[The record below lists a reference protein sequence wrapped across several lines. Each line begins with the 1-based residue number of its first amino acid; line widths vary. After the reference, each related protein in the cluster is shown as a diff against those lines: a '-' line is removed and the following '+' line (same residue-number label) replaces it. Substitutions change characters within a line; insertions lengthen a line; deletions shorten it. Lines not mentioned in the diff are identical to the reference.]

1 LGFRLLTDQP
11 FSEKQRWLELG
22 IPGADTRIVLFQFQP
37 GGQLN
42 IALWSDDVESTARE
56 LKAKGVEFV
65 MEPKRMPYGTT
76 SIFKDVDGNCLV
88 LSSK

>member
-1 LGFRLLTDQP
+1 MRDY
-11 FSEKQRWLELG
+11 
-22 IPGADTRIVLFQFQP
+22 
-37 GGQLN
+37 GQVP
-42 IALWSDDVESTARE
+42 IR
-56 LKAKGVEFV
+56 GVEFV